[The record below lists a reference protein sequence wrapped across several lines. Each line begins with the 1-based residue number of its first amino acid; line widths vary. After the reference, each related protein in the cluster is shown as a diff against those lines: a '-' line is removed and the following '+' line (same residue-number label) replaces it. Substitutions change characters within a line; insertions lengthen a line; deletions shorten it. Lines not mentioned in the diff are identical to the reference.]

1 MLLTF
6 TDWPRVASSAWSCG
20 ETTNR
25 FGGGGSGLLTIRL
38 RSPVHASEAEILP
51 TLAVRGRLRNFYR
64 FSRIKLGDD
73 LLLAWSLQPGGQ
85 VTRGCDMRGKQ
96 GLVRRGS
103 VVLSAAALLAVGLFP
118 GAADAVTTTSGDAS
132 AGKCTM
138 DLGSVTAGGDHRS
151 QRITANSP
159 PTRTNDRV
167 VAPGLFDD
175 QVRLSGSMFTSPTP
189 GGVYVAGHVIIGGTL
204 TYSGYTLVE
213 GRELDPDSIGRE
225 VDPGEYSDI
234 VAFEESRY
242 REGTS
247 ARTKLYGLNRGGV
260 LFRWTSTS
268 GGWSVTGTST
278 GFASV
283 KAMTLISK
291 TRTYDTFLAN
301 TRGGALYTIHIPT
314 TSPMKPIVKPV
325 RTRTWQGFEF
335 LIAQKCGNQGTLLLG
350 IDKDTQSAYLYAVG
364 HANGTATVIQG
375 LGKVPGTFN
384 DPAYFRWASA
394 TNDPLAGE

>member
-1 MLLTF
+1 M
-6 TDWPRVASSAWSCG
+6 
-20 ETTNR
+20 
-25 FGGGGSGLLTIRL
+25 
-38 RSPVHASEAEILP
+38 
-51 TLAVRGRLRNFYR
+51 
-64 FSRIKLGDD
+64 
-73 LLLAWSLQPGGQ
+73 
-85 VTRGCDMRGKQ
+85 
-96 GLVRRGS
+96 
-103 VVLSAAALLAVGLFP
+103 
-118 GAADAVTTTSGDAS
+118 
-132 AGKCTM
+132 
-138 DLGSVTAGGDHRS
+138 
-151 QRITANSP
+151 
-159 PTRTNDRV
+159 
-167 VAPGLFDD
+167 FDD

-213 GRELDPDSIGRE
+213 GRELDSDSIGRE
-225 VDPGEYSDI
+225 VDPGEYGDI

-242 REGTS
+242 RAGTA
-247 ARTKLYGLNRGGV
+247 ARTKLYGLNGDGV

-268 GGWSVTGTST
+268 GGWSVTGTSP

-314 TSPMKPIVKPV
+314 TSPMKPVVKPV

-335 LIAQKCGNQGTLLLG
+335 LIAHKCEPLPLSTRQRHGNQGTLLLG

-384 DPAYFRWASA
+384 DPAYFRWATA
-394 TNDPLAGE
+394 TSDPLVGE